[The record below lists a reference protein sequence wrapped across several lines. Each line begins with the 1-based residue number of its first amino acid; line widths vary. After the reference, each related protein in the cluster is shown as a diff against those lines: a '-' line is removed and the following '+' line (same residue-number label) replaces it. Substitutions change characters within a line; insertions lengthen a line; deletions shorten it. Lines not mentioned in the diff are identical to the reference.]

1 MPSLKIILIKGE
13 RDMKNKF
20 SFIRLFAAVM
30 ALLMCFAATGCSD
43 LSSMMEMMEMMEG
56 TEIEVLE
63 EGADIYSLSMFD
75 ELPDDYSD
83 SDPLFW
89 VAEGKNGGK
98 VYLLGS
104 IHIGDEQAYRIP
116 EHIMNA
122 FLESDALAV
131 ECDIVAAESDIMGQ
145 FDLMNYYMYTDGSS
159 IKDHVSAELYDAM
172 VKFLEENPSELLE
185 SYGYTPDVLAT
196 CKPSMWQ
203 SAFET
208 IITEKSGLDS
218 NLGIDRHFLLL
229 SKSMGKDVIEVESV
243 KFQASLF
250 DSFPDELNELLLW
263 DYVSNDPDEYADYY
277 YLSYQKWL
285 EGDAAFFYTE
295 TETDYTGS
303 GMTEAEIAEYEKLL
317 EQYNAALLDDRN
329 VGMADTAEK
338 MLENGDNVFY
348 VVGAAHM
355 GGRTGIVTLLRERGW
370 TVKQLGGQD
379 ADPFTTPGVE
389 IPSETVS
396 AEDTQ
401 EEEEIPQASTAGD
414 FTLEGDL
421 DDYYDQYVELY
432 EHFGG
437 TTRPA
442 STTTASDDKDDEQNE
457 TTKTTAD
464 SSSWNDWGK

>member
-1 MPSLKIILIKGE
+1 
-13 RDMKNKF
+13 MKNNRIF
-20 SFIRLFAAVM
+20 ARLFAVIMAVV
-30 ALLMCFAATGCSD
+30 MCLSVTGCADISG
-43 LSSMMEMMEMMEG
+43 MMDMMQG
-56 TEIEVLE
+56 PEIEILE
-63 EGADIYSLSMFD
+63 DGADIYSLGMFD
-75 ELPDDYSD
+75 DLPDDYSD

-89 VAEGKNGGK
+89 VAEGENGGK

-145 FDLMNYYMYTDGSS
+145 FELMQYYMYTDGSS
-159 IKDHVSAELYDAM
+159 IKDHVSPELYDAM
-172 VKFLEENPSELLE
+172 VQYIEDNPSQLLT
-185 SYGYTPDVLAT
+185 SLGYTIDTLAT

-218 NLGIDRHFLLL
+218 NLGIDRHFLMLA
-229 SKSMGKDVIEVESV
+229 KSTEKDIIEVESV

-250 DSFPDELNELLLW
+250 DGFSDDLFELLLW
-263 DYVSNDPDEYADYY
+263 DYVSNDPDDYAEYY
-277 YLSYQKWL
+277 YESYIKWL

-295 TETDYTGS
+295 SETDYTGS
-303 GMTEAEIAEYEKLL
+303 GMSEEEIAEYEALL
-317 EQYNAALLDDRN
+317 AEYNAALLDDRN

-338 MLENGDNVFY
+338 MLERGDNVFY

-370 TVKQLGGQD
+370 KVTQLGGQD
-379 ADPFTTPGVE
+379 ADPFTTPGTE
-389 IPSETVS
+389 IPSETIGF
-396 AEDTQ
+396 ETTDDTTGD
-401 EEEEIPQASTAGD
+401 EEQDIPQSSTNGD
-414 FTLEGDL
+414 FTLEGNL
-421 DDYYDQYVELY
+421 DDYYDEYLELY

-442 STTTASDDKDDEQNE
+442 TTATTTSDKDDDKE
-457 TTKTTAD
+457 TTSSTTSD
-464 SSSWNDWGK
+464 NSSWNDWGKK